1 MVALEFSV
9 PSPPLRSAKPLR
21 YHYLEQI
28 FPTTIFCG
36 LNWNRLIAWFYPKAR
51 PVSSGNTFKMYGN
64 PNFRS
69 FFPHVGREYRGL
81 ESSSTCS
88 EIAGD
93 KTFPIVSF
101 IPVSRLV
108 ILNFWSAI
116 LVIRIKISSAS
127 FRGASNS
134 FLTIRMIYSSACF
147 DCAFLSACC
156 SSFFFFFSSLF
167 LFLFAPLVVLWSSRA
182 KSSLWDF
189 AILEAFWFRL

>member
-1 MVALEFSV
+1 M
-9 PSPPLRSAKPLR
+9 
-21 YHYLEQI
+21 
-28 FPTTIFCG
+28 
-36 LNWNRLIAWFYPKAR
+36 
-51 PVSSGNTFKMYGN
+51 
-64 PNFRS
+64 S

-88 EIAGD
+88 EVAGD
-93 KTFPIVSF
+93 KTFPTVSF
-101 IPVSRLV
+101 IPVSRLL

-167 LFLFAPLVVLWSSRA
+167 LFLFLSYFPLYFPFSHYFYYFLNMH
-182 KSSLWDF
+182 F
-189 AILEAFWFRL
+189 